1 MPLKATLIA
10 KMYESHVQRQ
20 CIHCLSFGWFIYKR
34 YDDVNAILMPYLKKK
49 NICIV
54 VKGGE
59 SCRNEFNQVEKALQN
74 PV

>member
-10 KMYESHVQRQ
+10 KMYESHVQSMYPLSLFWLIHLSDVLWCQ
-20 CIHCLSFGWFIYKR
+20 CNF
-34 YDDVNAILMPYLKKK
+34 DAILEKK

-59 SCRNEFNQVEKALQN
+59 SCRNELNQVEKVSQN
-74 PV
+74 PI